1 MEPALEQARRARMKI
16 LEIMS
21 RTIAEA
27 RKEISPYAP
36 KIVQIKIPVD
46 KIRDVIGPGGKM
58 IRHIQDTSGAKI
70 QVEDD
75 GTIEIAAVD
84 QAAGDKALEMIRGL
98 TEEPEVGKVYK
109 GVVRGIQ
116 VFGAF
121 VQILPG
127 RDGLL
132 HISEIDRHRVNKVE
146 DVLKL
151 GDEIEVKVIGID
163 KDGKVKLSRKVLL

>member
-1 MEPALEQARRARMKI
+1 MEPALEQARDARMKV

-21 RTIAEA
+21 RTMAEA

-98 TEEPEVGKVYK
+98 TEEPEIGKVYK
-109 GVVRGIQ
+109 GTVRGIQ

-132 HISEIDRHRVNKVE
+132 HISEIDRKRVERVE

>member
-1 MEPALEQARRARMKI
+1 
-16 LEIMS
+16 
-21 RTIAEA
+21 
-27 RKEISPYAP
+27 
-36 KIVQIKIPVD
+36 
-46 KIRDVIGPGGKM
+46 
-58 IRHIQDTSGAKI
+58 
-70 QVEDD
+70 
-75 GTIEIAAVD
+75 
-84 QAAGDKALEMIRGL
+84 
-98 TEEPEVGKVYK
+98 VYK
-109 GVVRGIQ
+109 GTVRGIQ

-132 HISEIDRHRVNKVE
+132 HISEIDRKRVERVE